1 MHCLRS
7 ELAHHEPL
15 DLPPT
20 AENLLF
26 LGIGMVLLFSLVLA
40 LCIFERLTIA
50 TSFGIASGACGCAL
64 VLYGLTRAKAKV
76 AGKG

>member
-7 ELAHHEPL
+7 EFAHHEPL
-15 DLPPT
+15 DLPPA

-26 LGIGMVLLFSLVLA
+26 LVIGMVLLFSLVLA
-40 LCIFERLTIA
+40 LCIFEQLHIGA
-50 TSFGIASGACGCAL
+50 SFGIASGACGSAL
-64 VLYGLTRAKAKV
+64 VLYGLTREKAKA